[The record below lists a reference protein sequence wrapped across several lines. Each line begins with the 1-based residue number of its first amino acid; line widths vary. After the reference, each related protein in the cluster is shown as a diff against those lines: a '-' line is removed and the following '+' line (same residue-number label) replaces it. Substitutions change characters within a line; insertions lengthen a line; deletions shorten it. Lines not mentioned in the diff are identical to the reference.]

1 MATLTLTA
9 DLDTVDTHP
18 HLIFDYANDQ
28 EKWLQEYDRAYEKIL
43 AKGGSGGRTQ
53 PQSSR
58 VQKEG
63 NVTSPSEEETV
74 EVVWT

>member
-1 MATLTLTA
+1 MTA

-28 EKWLQEYDRAYEKIL
+28 EKWLQEYARAYEKIL
-43 AKGGSGGRTQ
+43 AKGGRGGRTQQ

-58 VQKEG
+58 VRKEG
-63 NVTSPSEEETV
+63 NVTSQSEEETV

>member
-43 AKGGSGGRTQ
+43 AKGGRGGQ
-53 PQSSR
+53 NPQSSR

-63 NVTSPSEEETV
+63 NVTSPPEEETV
-74 EVVWT
+74 EVAWT

>member
-1 MATLTLTA
+1 MTA

-18 HLIFDYANDQ
+18 QIIFDYANDE

-43 AKGGSGGRTQ
+43 AKGGGGGQ
-53 PQSSR
+53 NPQSSR

-63 NVTSPSEEETV
+63 NVTSPPEEEMV
-74 EVVWT
+74 EVAWT